1 MASNLIKKIREK
13 NLLFRFAVFCLA
25 LYISAVTFNLLFVPV
40 NMAAGGASGLSVV
53 IHEATGIEQ
62 GNLVTM
68 IYIATLILSFI
79 FLDLEKSVSLLLCT
93 LIYPLLVKLTG
104 NITDFIKL
112 DYSDMT
118 LISILGGVMNGFS
131 NGLCYRIGFNPGGL
145 SVIAQIIY
153 KYFKI
158 SVSKVN
164 LVMSIFIVLAGG
176 YYYGVNHILYAII
189 VMYLTALLTDKVL
202 LGISK
207 NKYVYIVTSEEDR
220 VHEFIT
226 KTMKHG
232 VTKLACETGFMG
244 HKKYT
249 LMTSI
254 PTRDYTVLKEGIH
267 LIDQKAFLVATDA
280 YQSHGGM

>member
-1 MASNLIKKIREK
+1 MASSIIKTIREK
-13 NLLFRFAVFCLA
+13 NLFFRFAIFCLA
-25 LYISAVTFNLLFVPV
+25 LYISAVNFNLLFVPV
-40 NMAAGGASGLSVV
+40 NMAAGGASGLSVI
-53 IHEATGIEQ
+53 IHEATGIDQ
-62 GNLVTM
+62 GTMVTI
-68 IYIATLILSFI
+68 IYVITLILSFI
-79 FLDLEKSVSLLLCT
+79 FLDLEKSASLLLCT
-93 LIYPLLVKLTG
+93 LVYPLLIKFTG

-118 LISILGGVMNGFS
+118 LISIIGGVLNGFS
-131 NGLCYRIGFNPGGL
+131 SGLCYRVGFNPGGL

-153 KYFKI
+153 KHFKI

-164 LVMSIFIVLAGG
+164 LFMSSLIVLAGG

-189 VMYLTALLTDKVL
+189 VMYLTALMTDKVL

-207 NKYVYIVTSEEDR
+207 NKHVYIVTSEEDK

-226 KTMKHG
+226 KTLKHG
-232 VTKLACETGFMG
+232 VTKLECETGFMQ

-249 LMTSI
+249 LMTSV
-254 PTRDYTVLKEGIH
+254 PTRDYTLLKEGVH
-267 LIDQKAFLVATDA
+267 LIDENAFLVATDA